1 VVAVSLKKKDCQ
13 ERALEASDVG
23 GTAEVRTANAS
34 VHLHDV
40 HGATTVKTSFGLV
53 ECVKIDGDLSVEN
66 ANGAVSASDVR
77 GGATVRTSFGPVAL
91 DGVGERIRVDN
102 QNGSIDVRG
111 VAGRRGKDCSGVELK
126 TSFSSIRVAVPEDT
140 GWTVE
145 ARTSF
150 GRIRSDLPI
159 TVSGSLSVES
169 MQGKIGDGA
178 CPLTLV
184 DSNGTIEIQK
194 AEKRK

>member
-1 VVAVSLKKKDCQ
+1 VSVA
-13 ERALEASDVG
+13 
-23 GTAEVRTANAS
+23 
-34 VHLHDV
+34 
-40 HGATTVKTSFGLV
+40 
-53 ECVKIDGDLSVEN
+53 
-66 ANGAVSASDVR
+66 DVR
-77 GGATVRTSFGPVAL
+77 GSANVRTSFGPVAL
-91 DGVGERIRVDN
+91 DGVLGRIRVDN

-111 VAGRRGKDCSGVELK
+111 VAGRRGKDCAGVELK

-159 TVSGSLSVES
+159 TVSGSLSTETI
-169 MQGKIGDGA
+169 QGKIGDGA

-184 DSNGTIEIQK
+184 DTNGSIEILK
-194 AEKRK
+194 VVPASRKS